1 MSFAFSILSLNKMKK
16 NPYIEIG
23 NDKALSIL
31 KRRNPYS
38 HKGDYGHALLMVGSY
53 GKMGAAVL
61 SSRACLRSGVG
72 LLTTFVPRCGYN
84 IMQITVP
91 EAMVLC
97 SEGETF
103 IDSEIDTARFS
114 AIGIG
119 CGIGTHHQT
128 AQMLDT
134 VLSQYTGPMVLDA
147 DALNILALN
156 PALLKKM
163 SPNTVLTPHRK
174 EFERLVGEV
183 SSEEILL
190 EKQLAFSAAY
200 SVYVVLKGHKTRI
213 TSPSGEIMINTTGNA
228 GMAKGGNGDVLT
240 GIITALLAQGYSSQE
255 SSVLGVYI
263 HGLAGDLAVLTKG
276 EYALLASDLI
286 EKLGEAFL
294 SLAAMG

>member
-1 MSFAFSILSLNKMKK
+1 MNNSPVSITHSYLS
-16 NPYIEIG
+16 P
-23 NDKALSIL
+23 IL
-31 KRRNPYS
+31 KNRNPYS

-103 IDSEIDTARFS
+103 IDSKIDTVRYS

-119 CGIGTHHQT
+119 CGIGTHSKT
-128 AQMLDT
+128 LDI
-134 VLSQYTGPMVLDA
+134 LDSIISNCTGPMVLDA
-147 DALNILALN
+147 DALNILSQHRD
-156 PALLKKM
+156 LLKKLP
-163 SPNTVLTPHRK
+163 PNTVLTPHRK
-174 EFERLVGEV
+174 EFGRLVGEV

-213 TSPSGEIMINTTGNA
+213 TSPSGEIWINTTGNA
-228 GMAKGGNGDVLT
+228 GMAKGGNGDALT
-240 GIITALLAQGYSSQE
+240 GIITALLAQGYSSRD
-255 SSVLGVYI
+255 SCVLGVYI
-263 HGLAGDLAVLTKG
+263 HGLAGDLAALTRG

-286 EKLGEAFL
+286 EKLGDAFFRL
-294 SLAAMG
+294 TEKG